1 MDNIENQA
9 KAEALF
15 KEISPYISEYSIKRY
30 KQVLEINPNH
40 IPALWNLACIYDGDH
55 DHAGSG
61 SWWDELYLE
70 DSEKAI
76 ECFRR
81 ILEIDPKYSQA
92 YKRLGR
98 HCLRT
103 EKEKALGYFLQYLKS
118 NPEDYGVIA
127 RVG

>member
-1 MDNIENQA
+1 MDNLENQA

-15 KEISPYISEYSIKRY
+15 KETSPYISEYSIKSY
-30 KQVLEINPNH
+30 EQVLELNPNH
-40 IPALWNLACIYDGDH
+40 IPALWNLACVYDGDYDH
-55 DHAGSG
+55 DDSG
-61 SWWDELYLE
+61 SYYELYLE
-70 DSEKAI
+70 DREKAM

-81 ILEIDPKYSQA
+81 ILEIDPKYSQV

-98 HCLRT
+98 HCLST

-118 NPEDYGVIA
+118 NPQDYGVIA